1 MRSRV
6 FRKTKLRSRK
16 NKYNKSRKN
25 RHNKSRKNK
34 KYQRGGESFNLS
46 FKVASS
52 GPVVQRRTQEQNIL
66 NFLNGSDLVSDQM
79 LNSNPML
86 ITLLTILRKI
96 KQKLPLTPDEI
107 DKINKLIKYY
117 CEPGKY
123 VSDVC
128 DNAKLLIVFDKMN
141 KGEGLNAAENEL
153 KNKKSSNGVTS
164 ATIFIQV
171 SDMAAKFR

>member
-34 KYQRGGESFNLS
+34 KYQRGGESYNLN

-52 GPVVQRRTQEQNIL
+52 GNIVGRRTQEQNIF

-96 KQKLPLTPDEI
+96 KQKLPLTPAEI
-107 DKINKLIKYY
+107 DKINMLIKYY

-128 DNAKLLIVFDKMN
+128 DNAKMLIVFDKMN
-141 KGEGLNAAENEL
+141 KGEALNTEENEL
-153 KNKKSSNGVTS
+153 KNKKSST